1 MEIGATLDHLHLSS
15 PDPERVARFYADT
28 YAMPARRVGDEWI
41 CAAAGRR
48 VAVSEGPA
56 HRLKYAAFAFR
67 DGASRDAYAQRIDSS
82 VRVPQPASALL
93 DRDGVAVRDPDGNA
107 IVFTV
112 RAPDAPAA
120 KGVPAAQSQHFALRT
135 PDAARMLRFY
145 HETLGFTVSDRVLDN
160 DGVLRA
166 CFLRT
171 DHLHHSLAL
180 FMAPESRF
188 DHQSFETTG
197 WNALR
202 EWADHMGELRVPIVW
217 GIGRHGPG
225 NDTFFMVHD
234 PDGNL
239 AEISSD
245 IEVCTPERPAGL
257 WPHDERTLNLW
268 GGAIMRS

>member
-1 MEIGATLDHLHLSS
+1 MEIGATLDHLHLYS

-48 VAVSEGPA
+48 VGVSEGPA
-56 HRLKYAAFAFR
+56 HRLKYAAFAFADAAR
-67 DGASRDAYAQRIDSS
+67 RDAYASGIDESARVDRPDSS
-82 VRVPQPASALL
+82 LVG
-93 DRDGVAVRDPDGNA
+93 RDDLAVRDPDDNVV
-107 IVFTV
+107 VFTV
-112 RAPDAPAA
+112 RAPDAPVAT
-120 KGVPAAQSQHFALRT
+120 GVPAAHAQHFALRT

-145 HETLGFTVSDRVLDN
+145 HGTLRFTLSDRVLDAN
-160 DGVLRA
+160 GTLRA

-171 DHLHHSLAL
+171 DRLHHSLAL
-180 FMAPESRF
+180 FASPESCF
-188 DHQSFETTG
+188 DHQSFETSG
-197 WNALR
+197 WNALG
-202 EWADHMGELRVPIVW
+202 EWADRMVALRVPIIW

-225 NDTFFMVHD
+225 NDTFFMVRD

-245 IEVCTPERPAGL
+245 IEVCAPERPAGL
-257 WPHDERTLNLW
+257 WPHEERTLNLW